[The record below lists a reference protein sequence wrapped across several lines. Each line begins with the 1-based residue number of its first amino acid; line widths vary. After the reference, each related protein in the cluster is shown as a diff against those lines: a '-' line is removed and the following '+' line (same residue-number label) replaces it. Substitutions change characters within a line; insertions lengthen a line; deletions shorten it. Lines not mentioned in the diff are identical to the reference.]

1 MTDKPTIT
9 EQITE
14 YLTSGGLFN
23 PELMPHEKVRDL
35 LVDCRDELN
44 RIHKLELDLHFQ
56 KLQKAEW
63 ACYACMEKSK
73 AAADEIERL
82 KKKCDYQASVLRR
95 LTPEKFPNTIFISGT
110 LGERDQNNMPQKLL
124 VVPAY
129 GVDFSYIY
137 ERTEKTTG
145 PEW

>member
-1 MTDKPTIT
+1 MIDKPTIT

-44 RIHKLELDLHFQ
+44 RIHKLELDFHFQ
-56 KLQKAEW
+56 MLQKVEW
-63 ACYACMEKSK
+63 ACYACIEKSE

-82 KKKCDYQASVLRR
+82 KKKCDNQASVLRR
-95 LTPEKFPNTIFISGT
+95 LTPENFPGTLFISGT

>member
-14 YLTSGGLFN
+14 YLASGGLFN
-23 PELMPHEKVRDL
+23 PEAMEHGKVRDL
-35 LVDCRDELN
+35 LLDCRDEVK
-44 RIHKLELDLHFQ
+44 R
-56 KLQKAEW
+56 LQE
-63 ACYACMEKSK
+63 
-73 AAADEIERL
+73 
-82 KKKCDYQASVLRR
+82 KCDKQATILRR
-95 LTPEKFPNTIFISGT
+95 LTPDKYPNLLFIHST
-110 LGERDQNNMPQKLL
+110 LGDQDQNNMPQKLL